1 MSRIKYGG
9 ATHCALKYAKM
20 KNKPIG
26 MEDLMEFFPTRFE
39 KPSRVK
45 DTMSVLSRCGFVRE
59 VKDKWQITP
68 RGIEYLRGVAQ
79 TYRGSDA

>member
-1 MSRIKYGG
+1 
-9 ATHCALKYAKM
+9 M
-20 KNKPIG
+20 KNRPVS
-26 MEDLMEFFPTRFE
+26 MEDLMGCFPTRFE

-45 DTMSVLSRCGFVRE
+45 DTMSVLLRCGFVKA

-68 RGIEYLRGVAQ
+68 RGAEYLRGVAQ